1 MGRWL
6 LRRLATAAVIVWLV
20 ATVTFLL
27 AALAPGDITQR
38 HDDTRVSPK
47 TREQWRRTFGLDRP
61 VTARYAEWMG
71 AALRGD
77 LSTSWTTYRP
87 VAAMIGEALPNT
99 LVLTAAGLLLEL
111 LGGVAIALRQARRPF
126 GAGDRVLTFA
136 TLAAFAMPTFWVA
149 LLLAEV
155 LAFRLP
161 LFPPSHMHSPT
172 GELTRGW
179 ARVVDLAHHAVLPV
193 LAIGI
198 TGVGAM
204 ARYVRG
210 SLLDERAQTY
220 VLAARARGCSARR
233 ALHVHALPN
242 ALLPLITVL
251 GLSLPF
257 LVSGSLVIEVVFSWP
272 GMGQLVYSAALARD
286 VPTLMG
292 GTVVIAAAVVL
303 GNLLADVAY
312 AVVDP
317 RVRLGGR
324 G

>member
-6 LRRLATAAVIVWLV
+6 LRRLAAAALIVWLV
-20 ATVTFLL
+20 ATATFF
-27 AALAPGDITQR
+27 AVAVAPGDITQR
-38 HDDTRVSPK
+38 LADTRVSPAI
-47 TREQWRRTFGLDRP
+47 REQWRRSFGLDRP
-61 VTARYAEWMG
+61 VATRYAEWMSG
-71 AALRGD
+71 AVRGD

-87 VAAMIGEALPNT
+87 VAAMIAEALPNT
-99 LVLTAAGLLLEL
+99 VILTAAGLLLEL

-136 TLAAFAMPTFWVA
+136 TLVAFAMPTFWVA
-149 LLLAEV
+149 MLLAEV
-155 LAFRLP
+155 LAYQLP
-161 LFPPSHMHSPT
+161 LFPPSHMHSPA
-172 GELTRGW
+172 GELAQGW
-179 ARVVDLAHHAVLPV
+179 QRLVDLAHHAVLPV

-198 TGVGAM
+198 TGVAAI

-210 SLLDERAQTY
+210 SLLDERAQGY
-220 VLAARARGCSARR
+220 VLAARARGCSPRR
-233 ALHVHALPN
+233 ALRVHALPN

-272 GMGQLVYSAALARD
+272 GMGQLVYTAALARD
-286 VPTLMG
+286 LPTLMA
-292 GTVVIAAAVVL
+292 GTVVITVAVVL

-312 AVVDP
+312 ALADP
-317 RVRLGGR
+317 RVRLGGA